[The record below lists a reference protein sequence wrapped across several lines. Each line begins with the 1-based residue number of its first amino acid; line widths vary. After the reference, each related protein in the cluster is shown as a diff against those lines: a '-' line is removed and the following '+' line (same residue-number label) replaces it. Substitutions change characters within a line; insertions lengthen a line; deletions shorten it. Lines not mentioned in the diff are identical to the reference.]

1 MCIITDKKQSHQI
14 FTFKNARP
22 LLSTNENEVNLPC
35 VHVGPVNPSG
45 QIQWKRFCP
54 NSEHYPPFLQGL
66 LKQGRDFNAVESR
79 KKGQKIT
86 LRCNNWD

>member
-1 MCIITDKKQSHQI
+1 MHNNRQMKKQKKNAWKSHQI

-35 VHVGPVNPSG
+35 VHLGPVNPSG

-54 NSEHYPPFLQGL
+54 NSEHVPPFLQGL
-66 LKQGRDFNAVESR
+66 LEQGLDFNAVESR
-79 KKGQKIT
+79 
-86 LRCNNWD
+86 RD